1 MNFIF
6 KFSVGLIFELALILL
21 IIGALGWSG
30 AYV

>member
-6 KFSVGLIFELALILL
+6 KFSVWLIFELALILL